1 MTSCPPTTAHLA
13 TKSAMK
19 SSTVTRRPI
28 LSERVPAANTP
39 TPVPAKK
46 VKLAI
51 LVINTIILNINNIIF
66 PILCIPDHT
75 HHYYESSNINTI
87 ITVTVTIITITGH
100 LLRMLAPHTR
110 LNLCPMVLVYLDSTV
125 QYSTVQYR
133 CWCTSWCRT
142 PSQCRPPGPRVAACW
157 GPGWSSPHQR
167 TRGSS

>member
-51 LVINTIILNINNIIF
+51 LVNNNIIVNINTIIF
-66 PILCIPDHT
+66 PILFISDHT
-75 HHYYESSNINTI
+75 HHYHESSNINT
-87 ITVTVTIITITGH
+87 ITITGH

-110 LNLCPMVLVYLDSTV
+110 LNLCPMVLVYQLVSN
-125 QYSTVQYR
+125 
-133 CWCTSWCRT
+133 
-142 PSQCRPPGPRVAACW
+142 SQSVHATRSPCGGLLGPRLE
-157 GPGWSSPHQR
+157 
-167 TRGSS
+167 